1 MKLEKANHFLVT
13 FLCRAYKKTPT
24 RGVRCGIML
33 PWRMSCTVYV
43 RVGGLIS
50 PRKWDEAMDIST
62 TIDLISLVLFAVGL
76 GITIG
81 KIKK

>member
-1 MKLEKANHFLVT
+1 MQSIQKNAHQGRSVWYNTDVAYVVYG
-13 FLCRAYKKTPT
+13 LCTGR
-24 RGVRCGIML
+24 RFNLG
-33 PWRMSCTVYV
+33 
-43 RVGGLIS
+43 
-50 PRKWDEAMDIST
+50 EAMDIST

>member
-24 RGVRCGIML
+24 RGVRCGII
-33 PWRMSCTVYV
+33 PAWRMSCTVYV

-50 PRKWDEAMDIST
+50 PRKWGEAMEIST

>member
-1 MKLEKANHFLVT
+1 MQSIQKNAHQGRSVWYNTDVAYVVYG
-13 FLCRAYKKTPT
+13 LCTEA
-24 RGVRCGIML
+24 
-33 PWRMSCTVYV
+33 
-43 RVGGLIS
+43 GGLIS
-50 PRKWDEAMDIST
+50 PRKWGEAMDIST

>member
-1 MKLEKANHFLVT
+1 
-13 FLCRAYKKTPT
+13 
-24 RGVRCGIML
+24 ML

-50 PRKWDEAMDIST
+50 PRKWGEAMDIST

>member
-1 MKLEKANHFLVT
+1 MQSIQKNAHQGRSVWYNTDVAYVVYG
-13 FLCRAYKKTPT
+13 LCTGRRFNLAPEM
-24 RGVRCGIML
+24 G
-33 PWRMSCTVYV
+33 W
-43 RVGGLIS
+43 
-50 PRKWDEAMDIST
+50 AMDIST

>member
-1 MKLEKANHFLVT
+1 MQSIQKNAHQGRSVWYNTDV
-13 FLCRAYKKTPT
+13 AYVVY
-24 RGVRCGIML
+24 G
-33 PWRMSCTVYV
+33 CTVYV

-50 PRKWDEAMDIST
+50 PRKWGEAMDIST

>member
-1 MKLEKANHFLVT
+1 MYEQAVQS
-13 FLCRAYKKTPT
+13 R
-24 RGVRCGIML
+24 
-33 PWRMSCTVYV
+33 
-43 RVGGLIS
+43 
-50 PRKWDEAMDIST
+50 PRKWGEAMDIST